1 MANESKG
8 SVIASLL
15 DDLTHL
21 QIDTIIKSGMIAADP
36 PEKVEELLAG
46 VLTEYVRK
54 LSVIAG
60 RNDLGRFP
68 RALSAKSYLELEELL
83 VELQHFMD
91 HNRIRMTEPDYILY
105 SRMVYFCRYIKS
117 KDGEF
122 VVKGQPNVKLS
133 AFNLIDSP
141 DFEFEGINVRD
152 KAKLRRYHDLGT
164 EKVVMQT
171 RIGLD
176 GDVVARIEEGFAN
189 SPKQLLVDIHEKHTK
204 LSLDFWSNLVNTV
217 VTFVGKLFDFKS

>member
-1 MANESKG
+1 MGTGSKG
-8 SVIASLL
+8 SVIASIL

-36 PEKVEELLAG
+36 PEKVEELLTG
-46 VLTEYVRK
+46 VLGEYVRK
-54 LSVIAG
+54 LGVISR
-60 RNDLGRFP
+60 RNELDRFP
-68 RALSAKSYLELEELL
+68 RALSAKSFLELEELL
-83 VELQHFMD
+83 IELQNFMD
-91 HNRIRMTEPDYILY
+91 RNRIRMAEPDYILY

-117 KDGEF
+117 KDEEF
-122 VVKGQPNVKLS
+122 AVKGQPNVKLS
-133 AFNLIDSP
+133 AFNLVDSP
-141 DFEFEGINVRD
+141 DFELEGVSVRD

-164 EKVVMQT
+164 EKVVLQT

-189 SPKQLLVDIHEKHTK
+189 SPKQMLLDIHEKHTK
-204 LSLDFWSNLVNTV
+204 LSVDFWSNLVNTV